1 MAVSKKVTFNSDCVI
16 FNIDNQE
23 MSLAIDNNTKEI
35 ENLKTIIS
43 TINSCNCDGSGINED
58 QVRELIR
65 LAEQDDLTRE
75 DVLRLISESQL
86 DGLTDEDINRIIN
99 TLVTDSV
106 ITQSISENADKIRAN
121 TEQITEI
128 KNQMNQPPTTSDDFI
143 NSLFL

>member
-35 ENLKTIIS
+35 ENLKTIIN
-43 TINSCNCDGSGINED
+43 TISSCNCDGTGISEE

-65 LAEQDDLTRE
+65 VAEQDDLTRE

-106 ITQSISENADKIRAN
+106 ITQSISENANNIRAN

-128 KNQMNQPPTTSDDFI
+128 KSKMNQPPTTSDDFI